1 MDGLLIDSESLSLQT
16 FNETISAYGLPD
28 HSGLFSKVI
37 GKNEASLVATISSA
51 LAKTIDV
58 SAFRKDWADRYHAI
72 VKNDPVPLKP
82 GAVELLDWLKAQN
95 IKTAVATS
103 SKTSL
108 AKIKLKNA
116 ELLKYFEHVIGG
128 DQVTQGKPHPE
139 IYLKAASA
147 VSAISSQTLV
157 LEDSEF
163 GVKAGLAAN
172 FHVIQIPDLLE
183 PSPELLSLGHRVCV
197 DLHEVLALLKSSRV
211 KNPE

>member
-16 FNETISAYGLPD
+16 FNDTISAYGLPD
-28 HSGLFSKVI
+28 HSELFNQLI
-37 GKNEASLVATISSA
+37 GKNEASLVAAISSA
-51 LAKTIDV
+51 LAKSIDV

-72 VKNDPVPLKP
+72 VENDPVALKP
-82 GAVELLDWLKAQN
+82 GAIELLTWLNAQK

-108 AKIKLKNA
+108 AQIKLKNA
-116 ELLKYFEHVIGG
+116 DLLQYFQYVIGG
-128 DQVTQGKPHPE
+128 DQVAQGKPDPE

-147 VSAISSQTLV
+147 VSAIGSQTLV

-172 FHVIQIPDLLE
+172 FQVIQIPDLLE
-183 PSPELLSLGHRVCV
+183 PSPELLSLGHRVCT
-197 DLHEVLALLKSSRV
+197 DLHEVLGLLKPSRQ
-211 KNPE
+211 

>member
-16 FNETISAYGLPD
+16 FNDTISAYGLPD
-28 HSGLFSKVI
+28 HSELFNQLI
-37 GKNEASLVATISSA
+37 GKNEASLVAAISSA
-51 LAKTIDV
+51 LAKSIDV

-72 VKNDPVPLKP
+72 VENDPVALKP
-82 GAVELLDWLKAQN
+82 GAIELLTWLNAQK

-108 AKIKLKNA
+108 AQIKLKNA
-116 ELLKYFEHVIGG
+116 DLLQYFQYVIGG
-128 DQVTQGKPHPE
+128 DQVAQGKPDPE

-147 VSAISSQTLV
+147 VSAIGSQTLV

-172 FHVIQIPDLLE
+172 FQVIQIPDLLE
-183 PSPELLSLGHRVCV
+183 PSPELLSLGHRVCT
-197 DLHEVLALLKSSRV
+197 DLHEVLELLKSSRQ
-211 KNPE
+211 